1 MMSSFDTY
9 PHLQLRALVE
19 GFFACVFQS
28 IVYAM
33 CCLDLGYP
41 EEYPLLTFQLAELG
55 WNSIWLACQ
64 VALQS

>member
-9 PHLQLRALVE
+9 PHLQLRALAEVV
-19 GFFACVFQS
+19 FACVFQS
-28 IVYAM
+28 IVDAM
-33 CCLDLGYP
+33 CYLDPGYP
-41 EEYPLLTFQLAELG
+41 EECPLLTFQLAELG

>member
-19 GFFACVFQS
+19 GFFACMFKS

-33 CCLDLGYP
+33 GCLDLGYP
-41 EEYPLLTFQLAELG
+41 EEYPLVTFQLAELG

>member
-9 PHLQLRALVE
+9 PHLQLRALAE
-19 GFFACVFQS
+19 GVFACVFQS
-28 IVYAM
+28 IVDGM
-33 CCLDLGYP
+33 CCLDPGYP
-41 EEYPLLTFQLAELG
+41 KECPLLTFQLAELG